1 MIAIKMVVQDT
12 KLFKIVHNRSIE
24 QIHNSMKK
32 LNITEFEIV
41 EIDELTLAKSIFE
54 ENIPWECYTNKEF

>member
-1 MIAIKMVVQDT
+1 
-12 KLFKIVHNRSIE
+12 
-24 QIHNSMKK
+24 MKK